1 MTSGSFC
8 WNLKFRNMQILI
20 VEDEPPAAE
29 RLEHLVKAYPRRS
42 LQVGYRADSVR
53 AAVAY
58 LETHAPPDLM
68 LLDIQLGD
76 GLSFDIFEKTAVRA
90 PVIFT
95 TAFDQYALQ
104 AFKVNS
110 IDYILKPI
118 QREELYRALDRFF
131 ERNDGNAPLNR
142 ELMALLSGMMRK
154 EYKTRFLVKIG
165 DKLRTIT
172 NEQISYFYVE
182 DRVLLLRTRDSHT
195 YTLGYT
201 MEQLEMMLDPAVFF
215 RINRA
220 CFVCI
225 NAILEVIPY
234 HGNRLEL
241 MPQGRHTKE
250 AFVVSRELC
259 GEFKRWL
266 GEG

>member
-1 MTSGSFC
+1 
-8 WNLKFRNMQILI
+8 MQILI
-20 VEDEPPAAE
+20 VEDEPLAAE
-29 RLEHLVKAYPRRS
+29 RLGQMVHSYPGRS
-42 LQVGYRADSVR
+42 LTVGHWADSLR
-53 AAVAY
+53 AATAY
-58 LETHAPPDLM
+58 LDAHNPDLM

-76 GLSFDIFEKTAVRA
+76 GLSFDIFEKTTVRA

-95 TAFDQYALQ
+95 TAFDQYALR

-118 QREELYRALDRFF
+118 QREELYRAFDRFF
-131 ERNDGNAPLNR
+131 ERNGVTTPLNG
-142 ELMALLSGMMRK
+142 EIMALLGSMVRK

-165 DKLRTIT
+165 DKLLTIPVDR
-172 NEQISYFYVE
+172 ISYFYVE
-182 DRVLLLRTRDSHT
+182 DRVLLLRAREGHT

-201 MEQLEMMLDPAVFF
+201 LEQLEMMLDPAVFF

-225 NAILEVIPY
+225 GAILEVVPY

-259 GEFKRWL
+259 GAFKRWL
-266 GEG
+266 GD